1 MGAAPACATCT
12 RTVEKVPSRRAQ
24 APHDPPL
31 FHMLRMP
38 AVFTESSMNRVLS
51 RLGLT
56 AVTLVAGSALYA
68 QDAQTGGLSGTVKET
83 GNNKPIVGA
92 RVVVHTPRGDRNAVT
107 GTDGAFRFPQLIP
120 GPVTVDVSADG
131 YMSGSL
137 ATRVPLG
144 STNVTD
150 FPLAPI
156 SVATTTVVVLGTSNN
171 IDTTDAKVG
180 QNFSLSAINDLP
192 IAATQR
198 TVQNIAA
205 LAPGVSNDANGM
217 TIRGA
222 QNTQVQYLVD
232 GVDVADPVTGG
243 FSAQLNEDML
253 SEVQVLDG
261 GISAEYGR
269 FTGGVV
275 QAVTKSGT
283 NDFEGVARFSF
294 LNPNWA
300 AYNPR
305 DRGANGATTFTD
317 TTTVQQNFVVSGPI
331 IKDHLFFVV
340 GYRAQAP
347 FARSASAQTTAPA
360 EFGGGQPY
368 NATTT
373 DDRKDI
379 KLDWVITPGYRVFA
393 QYNKTEIDQTGRD
406 YPTAFFNGSTSV
418 ATLSNQPN
426 SFSYRAFGFQGQL
439 TDNLL
444 LDIHFGQKDET
455 LGGPGGGGQGGA
467 NVPVMVDLNSGY
479 VFDNGFFGSDPDKRP
494 IRTGSANLTWFL
506 QAAGDHVLKFG
517 MDYFQSSHNAANS
530 QSPNNEIINFDG
542 FKNVDGS
549 GNPLNGDTSLAN
561 RNFDA
566 NSFIQTFIPYTGTA
580 KNTTWS
586 GYIND
591 QWKLNS
597 HWSFNIG
604 VRLDKN
610 ISKSDVQATNY
621 DVSAYSPRLAAI
633 YDINGDGAW
642 VAQASFGVYTGQVIQ
657 GATDNASTVGNPAEY
672 DYAYVSGPGNLRS
685 SYGTTPIFALDAG
698 LYRHSNLIDPNLK
711 MPAMQEVAISLKH
724 ADGQNGMWSVTL
736 NRRIWKNFVD
746 DFKDLQPNPVDANDV
761 SLTIYKNDPS
771 LVRNYLGL
779 ELQYQKQFTPAF
791 SLGGNATLSQ
801 LQGNYE
807 GGQVGATEQWNNFGP
822 QGAYAGQPTPF
833 QLGHTY
839 GPLTAD
845 VPLRIRAFSNYTRK
859 LGPGRF
865 NAGAIFQFTSGA
877 PYNKTATAG
886 PAFLTPQ
893 LQSIGGSSYTEFF
906 ATRGNFRFADTYRT
920 DLQLAYDLPVW
931 RKFMWF
937 TSVNLQNVFNHQQV
951 ATWNTSASIPTSG
964 PDAGKF
970 LPGASYG
977 QATSKANFLNG
988 RTLTFST
995 GIKF

>member
-1 MGAAPACATCT
+1 
-12 RTVEKVPSRRAQ
+12 
-24 APHDPPL
+24 
-31 FHMLRMP
+31 
-38 AVFTESSMNRVLS
+38 MNRVFS

-56 AVTLVAGSALYA
+56 AVALVAGSALCA
-68 QDAQTGGLSGTVKET
+68 QGTQTGNLTGTVKET
-83 GNNKPIVGA
+83 GTGKAIPGA
-92 RVVVHTPRGDRNAVT
+92 SVVVRTPQGDRTATTNAQ
-107 GTDGAFRFPQLIP
+107 GAFRFVGLIP
-120 GPVTVDVSADG
+120 GPVTVAVTADG
-131 YMSGSL
+131 YVGGSL
-137 ATRVPLG
+137 ATNVPLG

-150 FPLAPI
+150 FPLAPM
-156 SVATTTVVVLGTSNN
+156 SVATTTVVVIGSGNN

-180 QNFSLSAINDLP
+180 QNFTLSAINDLP
-192 IAATQR
+192 IPATQR
-198 TVQNIAA
+198 TVTNIAS
-205 LAPGVSNDANGM
+205 LAPGVSVDANGM
-217 TIRGA
+217 TIRGS
-222 QNTQVQYLVD
+222 QNTQVLYLVD
-232 GVDVADPVTGG
+232 GVDVADPVTGN

-261 GISAEYGR
+261 GVSAEYGR

-275 QAVTKSGT
+275 QAITKSGS
-283 NDFEGVARFSF
+283 NEFEGVARFSF
-294 LNPNWA
+294 SDPNWA

-305 DRGANGATTFTD
+305 NRGAKGDVRFTD
-317 TTTVQQNFVVSGPI
+317 THSIQQNIVVSGPI
-331 IKDHLFFVV
+331 IKDHLFFVI

-347 FARSASAQTTAPA
+347 FARSTTAQTTAPP
-360 EFGGGQPY
+360 EFGGGNPY

-373 DDRKDI
+373 DDRKDV
-379 KLDWVITPGYRVFA
+379 KLDWQITPNYRVYA

-406 YPTAFFNGSTSV
+406 YANAFFNGSTSV

-426 SFSYRAFGFQGQL
+426 AFSYRAFGFQGQL

-444 LDIHFGQKDET
+444 LNIHYGRKDEA

-467 NVPVMVDLNSGY
+467 TVPVMIDIASQY
-479 VFDNGFFGSDPDKRP
+479 VYDNGFFGADPDKRP
-494 IRTGSANLTWFL
+494 IENGSASLLWFL
-506 QAAGDHVLKFG
+506 QGAGDHELKFG
-517 MDYFQSSHNAANS
+517 VDWYQSGHNAANS
-530 QSPNNEIINFDG
+530 QSPNNQIINFSG
-542 FKNVDGS
+542 FKNYDVN

-580 KNTTWS
+580 KNTILS

-591 QWKLNS
+591 KWKLNS

-610 ISKSDVQATNY
+610 TSKSDVQATNY

-633 YDINGDGAW
+633 WDINGDGAW
-642 VAQASFGVYTGQVIQ
+642 VTQASFGVYTGQVIQ

-685 SYGTTPIFALDAG
+685 SYGTTPIFSLDAG
-698 LYRHSNLIDPNLK
+698 LYRHSNIIDPNLK
-711 MPAMQEVAISLKH
+711 MPAMQEVALSLKH

-736 NRRIWKNFVD
+736 NRRTWKNFVD

-761 SLTIYKNDPS
+761 SLTVYKNDSS

-779 ELQYQKQFTPAF
+779 ELQYQKQFTEAF
-791 SLGGNATLSQ
+791 SLGGNLTLSQ

-833 QLGHTY
+833 QLGHTN

-859 LGPGRF
+859 VGPGRL
-865 NAGAIFQFTSGA
+865 NVGAIFQFTSGA

-886 PAFLTPQ
+886 ILTPQ
-893 LQSIGGSSYTEFF
+893 LVSIGGSTYTEYF
-906 ATRGNFRFADTYRT
+906 ATRGNFRFPDTYRT

-931 RKFMWF
+931 RKFVWF

-951 ATWNTSASIPTSG
+951 ATWNTTASVAAGNTWKPG
-964 PDAGKF
+964 P
-970 LPGASYG
+970 SYG
-977 QATSKANFLNG
+977 VATSSGNYLAG
-988 RTLTFST
+988 RTLSFST

>member
-1 MGAAPACATCT
+1 
-12 RTVEKVPSRRAQ
+12 
-24 APHDPPL
+24 
-31 FHMLRMP
+31 
-38 AVFTESSMNRVLS
+38 MNRVFS

-56 AVTLVAGSALYA
+56 AVALVAGSALCA
-68 QDAQTGGLSGTVKET
+68 QGSQTGNLTGTVKET
-83 GNNKPIVGA
+83 GTNKPITGA
-92 RVVVHTPRGDRNAVT
+92 RVVVHTPQGDRNTVT
-107 GTDGAFRFPQLIP
+107 GADGAFRFAQLIP
-120 GPVTVDVSADG
+120 GPVTVDVTAEG
-131 YMSGSL
+131 YMGGSL

-156 SVATTTVVVLGTSNN
+156 SVATTTVVVVGSANN

-180 QNFSLSAINDLP
+180 QNFTLSAINDLP
-192 IAATQR
+192 IPAAQR
-198 TVQNIAA
+198 TVTNIAN
-205 LAPGVSNDANGM
+205 LAPGVSADANGL

-222 QNTQVQYLVD
+222 QNTQTLYLVD
-232 GVDVADPVTGG
+232 GVDVADPVTGN

-275 QAVTKSGT
+275 QAVTKSGS
-283 NDFEGVARFSF
+283 NEFEGVARFSF
-294 LNPNWA
+294 QNPDWA

-305 DRGANGATTFTD
+305 DRGANGMTKFTD
-317 TTTVQQNFVVSGPI
+317 TNTVLQNVVISGPI

-347 FARSASAQTTAPA
+347 FARSASAQTTAPP
-360 EFGGGQPY
+360 EFGGGKPY

-379 KLDWVITPGYRVFA
+379 KLDWQITPNYRVYA

-406 YPTAFFNGSTSV
+406 YPTAFFSGSTSL

-426 SFSYRAFGFQGQL
+426 TFSYRAFGFQGQL
-439 TDNLL
+439 TDTLL
-444 LDIHFGQKDET
+444 LNIHYGKKEET
-455 LGGPGGGGQGGA
+455 LGGPGGGGQGGPT
-467 NVPVMVDLNSGY
+467 VPTMVDINSGY
-479 VFDNGFFGSDPDKRP
+479 VFDNGFFGADPDSRP
-494 IRTGSANLTWFL
+494 IENGSASLVWFL
-506 QAAGDHVLKFG
+506 QGAGEHELKFG
-517 MDYFQSSHNAANS
+517 VDWYQSSHKAANS
-530 QSPNNEIINFDG
+530 QSPTNEIINFDG
-542 FKNVDGS
+542 FTNVDGA

-561 RNFDA
+561 RTFDA
-566 NSFIQTFIPYTGTA
+566 NSFIQTFVLYPGTA
-580 KNTTWS
+580 KNTIWS

-591 QWKLNS
+591 KWKLNS

-610 ISKSDVQATNY
+610 TSKSDVQATNY

-633 YDINGDGAW
+633 WDVQGDGAW

-657 GATDNASTVGNPAEY
+657 GATDNVSTVGNPGEY

-685 SYGTTPIFALDAG
+685 SYGTTPIFVLDAG
-698 LYRHSNLIDPNLK
+698 LYRRSNLIDPNLK
-711 MPAMQEVAISLKH
+711 MPSMQEVALGLKH
-724 ADGQNGMWSVTL
+724 ADGHNGMWSVTL

-746 DFKDLQPNPVDANDV
+746 DFKDVQTNPVDAGDL
-761 SLTIYKNDPS
+761 SLTVYKNDPS
-771 LVRNYLGL
+771 IVRDYLGL
-779 ELQYQKQFTPAF
+779 ELQYQKQFTEAF

-801 LQGNYE
+801 LRGNYE

-822 QGAYAGQPTPF
+822 QGAYAGQPTAF
-833 QLGHTY
+833 QLGHTD
-839 GPLTAD
+839 GPLSAD

-859 LGPGRF
+859 LGPGRL
-865 NAGAIFQFTSGA
+865 NVGAIFQFTSGA
-877 PYNKTATAG
+877 PYNKTATSTQ
-886 PAFLTPQ
+886 LTAQ
-893 LQSIGGSSYTEFF
+893 LKNIGGGSYLRYY
-906 ATRGNFRFADTYRT
+906 ADRGAFRFADTYRT

-951 ATWNTSASIPTSG
+951 ATWNTSASVNGAGNWVPG
-964 PDAGKF
+964 P
-970 LPGASYG
+970 SYG
-977 QATSKANFLNG
+977 QATSKANYLNG

>member
-1 MGAAPACATCT
+1 
-12 RTVEKVPSRRAQ
+12 
-24 APHDPPL
+24 
-31 FHMLRMP
+31 
-38 AVFTESSMNRVLS
+38 MNRVLS

-56 AVTLVAGSALYA
+56 AVSLVAGSALYA
-68 QDAQTGGLSGTVKET
+68 QGSQTGNLTGTVKET
-83 GNNKPIVGA
+83 GTNKPIAGA
-92 RVVVHTPRGDRNAVT
+92 RVVVHAPQGDRNTVT
-107 GTDGAFRFPQLIP
+107 GADGAFRFAQLIP
-120 GPVTVDVSADG
+120 GPVTVEVSADG
-131 YMSGSL
+131 YVGGSL

-150 FPLAPI
+150 FPLAPV
-156 SVATTTVVVLGTSNN
+156 SVATTTVVVLGSANN

-180 QNFSLSAINDLP
+180 QNFTLSAINDLP
-192 IAATQR
+192 IAATAR
-198 TVQNIAA
+198 TVTAIAS
-205 LAPGVSNDANGM
+205 LAPGVSVDGNGGM

-222 QNTQVQYLVD
+222 QGSQSLFLVD

-275 QAVTKSGT
+275 QAVTKSGS
-283 NDFEGVARFSF
+283 NEFEGIARFSF
-294 LNPNWA
+294 LNPDWA

-305 DRGANGATTFTD
+305 DRGANGQTTFTN
-317 TTTVQQNFVVSGPI
+317 TNTVQQNIVISGPI
-331 IKDHLFFVV
+331 IRDHLFFVV

-347 FARSASAQTTAPA
+347 FARSASAQTTAPSVY
-360 EFGGGQPY
+360 GGGQPY

-373 DDRKDI
+373 DERKDI
-379 KLDWVITPGYRVFA
+379 KLDWQITPNYRVYA
-393 QYNKTEIDQTGRD
+393 QYNETEIDQTGRD
-406 YPTAFFNGSTSV
+406 YATAFFNGSTSV
-418 ATLSNQPN
+418 GTLSNQPN
-426 SFSYRAFGFQGQL
+426 KFSYRAFGFQGQL
-439 TDNLL
+439 RDNML
-444 LDIHFGQKDET
+444 LDIHYGQKDET

-467 NVPVMVDLNSGY
+467 NVPVMIDLNSGY
-479 VFDNGFFGSDPDKRP
+479 VFDNGFFGSDPDSRP
-494 IRTGSANLTWFL
+494 IKNGSASLEWFL
-506 QAAGDHVLKFG
+506 HGAGEHDLKFG
-517 MDYFQSSHNAANS
+517 VDWYQSGHNAANS
-530 QSPNNEIINFDG
+530 QSPNNQIINFDG
-542 FKNVDGS
+542 FTNVDANGD
-549 GNPLNGDTSLAN
+549 PLNGDTSLAN

-580 KNTTWS
+580 KNTILS

-591 QWKLNS
+591 RWKLNG
-597 HWSFNIG
+597 HWSFNMG
-604 VRLDKN
+604 VRLDKTS
-610 ISKSDVQATNY
+610 SKSDVQATNY

-633 YDINGDGAW
+633 WDLNGDGAW

-685 SYGTTPIFALDAG
+685 SYGTTPIFVLDAG
-698 LYRHSNLIDPNLK
+698 LYRHSNLIDPGLK

-724 ADGQNGMWSVTL
+724 ADGENGMWSVTL
-736 NRRIWKNFVD
+736 NRRTWKNFVD

-761 SLTIYKNDPS
+761 SLTVYKNDPS

-822 QGAYAGQPTPF
+822 QGAYAGQPTAF

-839 GPLTAD
+839 GPLVAD

-877 PYNKTATAG
+877 PYNKTATSTA
-886 PAFLTPQ
+886 LTPQ
-893 LQSIGGSSYTEFF
+893 LKSIGGSSYTEFF

-931 RKFMWF
+931 RKFTWF

-951 ATWNTSASIPTSG
+951 ATWNTSASVNG
-964 PDAGKF
+964 AGNWT
-970 LPGASYG
+970 PGASYG
-977 QATSKANFLNG
+977 QATSKANYLNG